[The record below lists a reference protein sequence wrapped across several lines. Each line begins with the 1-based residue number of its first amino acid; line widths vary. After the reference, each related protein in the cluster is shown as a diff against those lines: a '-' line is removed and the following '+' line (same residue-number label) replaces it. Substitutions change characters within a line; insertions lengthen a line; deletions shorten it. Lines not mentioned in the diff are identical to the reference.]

1 MRLRYRRSAIEDLGE
16 IRDYIARDNPTAAKR
31 FVERLRA
38 RCRLLSDNPTSVAN
52 VRTSDR
58 ACVACRLRTTSSF
71 YRLVDDTVEI
81 VSVVHGSRD
90 VDTLFDEEP

>member
-16 IRDYIARDNPTAAKR
+16 IRDYIARANPIAAKR

-38 RCRLLSDNPTSVAN
+38 RCRVLSKQPHIG
-52 VRTSDR
+52 RERSDIR
-58 ACVACRLRTTSSF
+58 RGLRSLPIQNYIVF
-71 YRLVDDTVEI
+71 YRVVDDTVEI

-90 VDTLFDEEP
+90 VDALMGEEP

>member
-16 IRDYIARDNPTAAKR
+16 IRDYIARDNRTAAKR

-38 RCRLLSDNPTSVAN
+38 RCRLLSEQPHIGRERPDI
-52 VRTSDR
+52 R
-58 ACVACRLRTTSSF
+58 AGLRSLPIQNYIVF

-90 VDTLFDEEP
+90 VGTVFDEEP